1 MNSLDKKFAELEA
14 AAIRLS
20 KALVRNSHKRTVKAY
35 LKYRSIKRERDTWL
49 EQNLTRI

>member
-14 AAIRLS
+14 VAIRLS
-20 KALVRNSHKRTVKAY
+20 KALVRNSHKRTVQDY
-35 LKYRSIKRERDTWL
+35 LKNSSIERERDTWL